1 MDQSSE
7 HEAPLKLFEF
17 IERKFSVKSGVLL
30 AGEGLLRAAGHL
42 PGSKRPKGWR
52 KAKEGFGRRTD
63 DRKYTLKV
71 EEQDG
76 YWLVMR
82 RASRSVLDLEYL
94 ALAFD
99 EVPLCTRT
107 DEEAMRLAEHCYP
120 DPRLTMAGLWVP
132 YFSFK
137 RYCRTR
143 FV

>member
-52 KAKEGFGRRTD
+52 EATLRFGRRTD

-71 EEQDG
+71 VEENG
-76 YWLVMR
+76 YWFVMR
-82 RASRSVLDLEYL
+82 RNSRSDMDLEYL

-99 EVPLCTRT
+99 EGARCDADRALRT
-107 DEEAMRLAEHCYP
+107 PIFRRAYRKA
-120 DPRLTMAGLWVP
+120 
-132 YFSFK
+132 K
-137 RYCRTR
+137 R
-143 FV
+143 